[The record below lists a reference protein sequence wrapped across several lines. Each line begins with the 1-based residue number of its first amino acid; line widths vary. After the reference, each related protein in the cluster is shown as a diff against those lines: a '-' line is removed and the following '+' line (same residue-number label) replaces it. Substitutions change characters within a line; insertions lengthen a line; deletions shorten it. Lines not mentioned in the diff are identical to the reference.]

1 MTKVKEEI
9 IEPSQRKSPDL
20 SLPPVLIDLGS
31 TDSDSDSDSDS
42 SSSSFSGDKR
52 PRSPDDNGFYML
64 KRRKKDKSS
73 GVALPVGFLD
83 PLPAKET
90 APAVT
95 PLAVA
100 PEVSP
105 PAVAQAV
112 EESEAIVPVSNAN
125 NGVVSA
131 IVSCNKQFWKAGD
144 YEGAES
150 SNWETST
157 GNFVY

>member
-52 PRSPDDNGFYML
+52 PRSPDGNGFYML

-90 APAVT
+90 APAV
-95 PLAVA
+95 
-100 PEVSP
+100 SP
-105 PAVAQAV
+105 PAAAPAV

-144 YEGAES
+144 YEGAGS